1 MRPDLAIAQALIH
14 SGPTGPSIIARS
26 ANFLPEWDV
35 AATQM
40 CERFGHRSPGVRCQD
55 ALFAHPLLRPH
66 VAVVQVAEQG
76 DTELSFRV
84 LILHRKVYEA
94 LGDPFAVA
102 DRYPPNWAARG
113 DLASLEWPEEL
124 LPKRQVADV
133 QAIMKSGDMPLLL
146 GGVQA
151 LIDGSRLLFQS
162 GEPMGKPIRDLWQL
176 LPDRTRC
183 ELWPATFAFS
193 DELGFHV
200 LAMPEPPTQWPM
212 GYLTADQARDY
223 PEGRYELAL
232 QLAVEDSDQR
242 ELDRLLARRSSADTL
257 RLALF
262 MVIIAFVASAISKFL
277 V

>member
-1 MRPDLAIAQALIH
+1 MKGSDL
-14 SGPTGPSIIARS
+14 
-26 ANFLPEWDV
+26 
-35 AATQM
+35 
-40 CERFGHRSPGVRCQD
+40 
-55 ALFAHPLLRPH
+55 
-66 VAVVQVAEQG
+66 
-76 DTELSFRV
+76 
-84 LILHRKVYEA
+84 
-94 LGDPFAVA
+94 
-102 DRYPPNWAARG
+102 
-113 DLASLEWPEEL
+113 
-124 LPKRQVADV
+124 
-133 QAIMKSGDMPLLL
+133 PLLL

-232 QLAVEDSDQR
+232 QLAVEESDQR
-242 ELDRLLARRSSADTL
+242 ELDRLLARRSSTDTL
-257 RLALF
+257 RLAMF
-262 MVIIAFVASAISKFL
+262 MVIIAFIGSAISKFFL
-277 V
+277 

>member
-1 MRPDLAIAQALIH
+1 MRPDLAIAQALLNTR
-14 SGPTGPSIIARS
+14 PTGPSVVARS
-26 ANFLPEWDV
+26 GNFLPEWDV
-35 AATQM
+35 VTTHM
-40 CERFGHRSPGVRCQD
+40 CERFGHRSPGVHCQD
-55 ALFAHPLLRPH
+55 ALFAYPLLGSH
-66 VAVVQVAEQG
+66 VAVVQVTEQG

-84 LILHRKVYEA
+84 LVLHRKVYDA
-94 LGDPFAVA
+94 LGDPFVIA

-124 LPKRQVADV
+124 LPKRQVADL
-133 QAIMKSGDMPLLL
+133 QTILKSGDMPLLL
-146 GGVQA
+146 GGAQA
-151 LIDGSRLLFQS
+151 LIDGSRLLLQS
-162 GEPMGKPIRDLWQL
+162 HEPMGKPIRDLWKL
-176 LPDRTRC
+176 LPNRTRC

-242 ELDRLLARRSSADTL
+242 EVDRLLARRSSSDTL

-277 V
+277 I